1 MSPKSVT
8 LQLEISFN
16 YKISLQKDVNKRIM
30 NKKDYEKPTMRV
42 VELQQRTMLLAGSV
56 VNAIRYDYGD
66 ANPDV
71 APAELN
77 DAGEWE
83 WN

>member
-1 MSPKSVT
+1 
-8 LQLEISFN
+8 
-16 YKISLQKDVNKRIM
+16 M

-56 VNAIRYDYGD
+56 GAQRSSYGNA
-66 ANPDV
+66 NSEV
-71 APAELN
+71 LPAELN

>member
-1 MSPKSVT
+1 M
-8 LQLEISFN
+8 
-16 YKISLQKDVNKRIM
+16 KR
-30 NKKDYEKPTMRV
+30 KDYQKPTMRV

-56 VNAIRYDYGD
+56 VNATRYDYGD

-77 DAGEWE
+77 LDGEWE